1 MRCGICHATLTVRGY
16 RTVDV
21 GNSNSGKRRV
31 PLYHPCPRLNDL
43 SFHPAHANRE
53 GPWDQRHLAF
63 GARGHARSKR
73 PLAEQIAHAE
83 AMASRYLGNYNEE
96 LEAGRPKG
104 AEKMLA
110 KSQYWLD
117 RANDLRGQ
125 GST

>member
-31 PLYHPCPRLNDL
+31 PLYHPCPRLDDPM
-43 SFHPAHANRE
+43 FHPARAERE
-53 GPWDQRHLAF
+53 GPWSAGRLYNTARTNVRTLEQR
-63 GARGHARSKR
+63 
-73 PLAEQIAHAE
+73 IVHAE
-83 AMASRYLGNYNEE
+83 AMASRYLGNHNAE
-96 LEAGRPKG
+96 LEAGRTKG

-117 RANDLRGQ
+117 MANKLRGW
-125 GST
+125 GE